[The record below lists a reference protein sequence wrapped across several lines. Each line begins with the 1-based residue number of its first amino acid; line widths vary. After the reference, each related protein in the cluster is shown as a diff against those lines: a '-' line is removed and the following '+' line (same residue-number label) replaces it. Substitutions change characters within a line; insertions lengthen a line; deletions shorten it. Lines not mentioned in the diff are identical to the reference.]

1 MDRAELNEFLKP
13 VEKDLLKFD
22 RISDRVLQAESDL
35 ISGVVRH
42 LLRKKGKRIR
52 PAISFLVSRAA
63 GFNHPKMV
71 QAALAIELIHTATLL
86 HDDVVDESDT
96 RRGQETVNYKWNNL
110 VSVLM
115 GDFFFAKAFRLLVE
129 TESSE
134 LVSQVSRATEKVSF
148 GELRQIEETFN
159 WELDEKQYYD
169 IIRDKTAALF
179 SVSSASC
186 AILNREEKKRIKQFS
201 TFGER
206 VGKAFQIADDILDL
220 VGDTSTTGKS
230 VGLDLLQGKVTLPL
244 IYTLKKSDPQESKQL
259 MGILN
264 NGLNKKSLGKIL
276 KAIDNRGGIKY
287 ARRKASYFGDNALN
301 FISEFPKSPY
311 RESLENLIQFSIN
324 RDN

>member
-1 MDRAELNEFLKP
+1 MNRAELNEFLKP
-13 VEKDLLKFD
+13 VEKDLAKFD
-22 RISDRVLQAESDL
+22 IITDRVLQAESDL
-35 ISGVVRH
+35 ISGVIRH
-42 LLRKKGKRIR
+42 LLQKKGKRIR
-52 PAISFLVSRAA
+52 PAISFLISRAA
-63 GFNHPKMV
+63 GYSHPKMV

-96 RRGQETVNYKWNNL
+96 RRGQPSVNYQWNNL

-129 TESSE
+129 TESPE
-134 LVSQVSRATEKVSF
+134 LVSQVSHATEKVAF

-159 WELDEKQYYD
+159 WELNEKEYYN

-186 AILNREEKKRIKQFS
+186 AILKNEDKKRIRQFA

-206 VGKAFQIADDILDL
+206 IGKAFQIADDILDL
-220 VGDTSTTGKS
+220 VGDTSKTGKD

-244 IYTLKKSDPQESKQL
+244 IYTLKQSDPGKAEQL
-259 MGILN
+259 LSILN
-264 NGLNKKSLGKIL
+264 NGLNENSICEVL
-276 KAIDNRGGIKY
+276 KAIENEGGIKY
-287 ARRKASYFGDNALN
+287 ARRKASNFGRNALD

-311 RESLENLIQFSIN
+311 RKSLENLIHFSIN